1 MYNIHKFI
9 EEAVKKANETGKADT
24 AAFWQELS
32 KNQIALVHLRL
43 ELSKAGVDETVITS
57 VNVDKFIQKET
68 SNVDVTDMSKVLN
81 FVNDIFATS
90 IKDATKPSTEAGA
103 ASETESGT
111 HGSEGGA
118 RRRRSVPP
126 HIEGET
132 HEQPV
137 SPVPDPAEDNVNNP
151 IINNGKRLKDYTASD
166 FDTFLAYYDFDN
178 PNGDGKMLVLHE
190 DEDRPFDL
198 NTSIDIL
205 VMKSESETMEMITI
219 PSLSSIF
226 TVPVKFMNEV
236 NALIRPQD
244 DYVEG
249 EERDLVYIDTQ
260 NVYEANTLGDVLRCL
275 TVESMSNTKPYAET
289 PAGGAATPAPEA
301 TPEEEPADANV
312 GSSNP
317 TGKVITV
324 TFKGGEYCL
333 IDGKAK
339 KKIKVRGSSPEGPVD
354 LGDLVIPSATIK
366 GEKIGHG
373 YQVHTGYWNVESTD
387 GTINKLCSDYE
398 LMYLQGVNSNLT
410 ITPALEAT
418 SGGDH
423 L

>member
-24 AAFWQELS
+24 AKFWQELS

-68 SNVDVTDMSKVLN
+68 SNVDVTDMSKVLS
-81 FVNDIFATS
+81 FVNDVFATS

-103 ASETESGT
+103 STTEESGT

-118 RRRRSVPP
+118 RRRRSVTP

-137 SPVPDPAEDNVNNP
+137 SPAPDPVEDNVNNP

-198 NTSIDIL
+198 NTSINIL
-205 VMKSESETMEMITI
+205 VMKSESETIEMITI

-244 DYVEG
+244 NYVEG

-275 TVESMSNTKPYAET
+275 TLESMSNTKPYVET
-289 PAGGAATPAPEA
+289 PAGGAEA
-301 TPEEEPADANV
+301 TSESAVPEEEAPEENV

-317 TGKVITV
+317 SGKVITV
-324 TFKGGEYCL
+324 TFKGGEYFL
-333 IDGKAK
+333 INGKAK
-339 KKIKVRGSSPEGPVD
+339 KKVKVRGQNATDPVD
-354 LGDLVIPSATIK
+354 LGDLSFPTVTIK
-366 GEKIGHG
+366 PEYAGRNYSAAHNK
-373 YQVHTGYWNVESTD
+373 WNVESED
-387 GTINKLCSDYE
+387 GTINGQYSEYNI
-398 LMYLQGVNSNLT
+398 MYLQGVNSNLT
-410 ITPALEAT
+410 LTPVLEVAPT
-418 SGGDH
+418 DR